1 MSLEEAIRLAVDQD
15 VEQLIHLQER
25 EELEEVYG
33 IPVIVSVFFVSSFGF
48 CLHIPTCGRCC
59 AHRSCFGSALADP
72 VWVRVSV
79 PSVLSPST
87 A

>member
-33 IPVIVSVFFVSSFGF
+33 IPVIVSVFVSSFGRV
-48 CLHIPTCGRCC
+48 CLHIPPAGGAVSINHVLALRSGIPCGSGCRC
-59 AHRSCFGSALADP
+59 LAY
-72 VWVRVSV
+72 
-79 PSVLSPST
+79 
-87 A
+87 